1 MTSYVGIDVAK
12 RQHKVALMNPEG
24 QLEVKPYTVS
34 NDLDGF
40 EMLRERLAAL
50 SEPPEIGLEATGHY
64 WLALYDDLTRAGYTV
79 HVLNPL
85 QVHAYQRSGIR
96 KRKTDKIDA
105 IWIADY
111 VRIGGGR
118 SSVGPDALQTYLQL
132 RQLARF
138 RMSLV
143 EQIGDAKCRILGVLD
158 RIFPEYE
165 SLFSNVFIATSRQL
179 LAEAVTPQEFADF
192 RLDELTHL
200 LKKAS
205 RGKLGRDKAEQL
217 QTAARRSIGVTFLA
231 DAARVQLGCLLAQ
244 ITFLEQQ
251 VAEVD
256 RTLDGL
262 VAALPTQYLT
272 TIPGIGS
279 VTAAVILGEIGNI
292 HRFPSVE
299 KLAAYAGI
307 DPNVYE
313 SGQFQAREAHMSKRG
328 SPYLRHALWLAAGM
342 ARQHDPELRAY
353 FEKRRAEGKPYGVV
367 MGAICRKLL
376 NRIYV
381 VLRDQRPYIVH

>member
-12 RQHKVALMNPEG
+12 RQHKVAMMGEDG
-24 QLEVKPYTVS
+24 QLKTRPYAIS
-34 NDLDGF
+34 NDLEGF
-40 EMLRERLAAL
+40 ETLRERLADLA
-50 SEPPEIGLEATGHY
+50 EPAEIGLEATGHY
-64 WLALYDDLTRAGYTV
+64 WLALFDYLTQAGYRV

-105 IWIADY
+105 IWIADF
-111 VRIGGGR
+111 VRIGGAR
-118 SSVGPDALQTYLQL
+118 ISVEPDALQTYMQL

-143 EQIGDAKCRILGVLD
+143 DQIGDAKRRILGVLD

-165 SLFSNVFIATSRQL
+165 SLFSSVFMSTSRQL
-179 LAEAVTPQEFADF
+179 LAEAVTPQEFAEF
-192 RLDELTHL
+192 NLDELTGL
-200 LKKAS
+200 LKQAS
-205 RGKLGRDKAEQL
+205 RGRLGHDKAEEIQ
-217 QTAARRSIGVTFLA
+217 AVARRSIGVTFLA

-244 ITFLEQQ
+244 IAFIEQQ
-251 VAEVD
+251 VTEVD
-256 RTLDGL
+256 LTLEGL
-262 VAALPTQYLT
+262 VAALPDQYLA
-272 TIPGIGS
+272 TIPGIGP
-279 VTAAVILGEIGNI
+279 VTAALILGEIGDI
-292 HRFPSVE
+292 HRFSSIE

-307 DPNVYE
+307 DPAVYE
-313 SGQFQAREAHMSKRG
+313 SGQFQAHEAHMSKRG
-328 SPYLRHALWLAAGM
+328 SPYLRHALWLAAGV
-342 ARQHDPELRAY
+342 ARQYDPELRAY

-367 MGAICRKLL
+367 MGAVCRKLL